1 MLFSAS
7 TLVQALVSGVAMGLI
22 YGLVGIEYTLIY
34 NTTGLL
40 NFAHGKVITFCGYLF
55 AALCLNQLGLPVI
68 PAALLA
74 LVFAGVLAVIMSSSI
89 FIPLR
94 NKDNLCCILA
104 TVMAGKVLYEAMRIA
119 WGAFNIPVETYFPGT
134 INILGATLSAT
145 YIYVVVLALIITV
158 ALQLFMNKTK
168 MGKAMKCVSQNKTA
182 AGLMGINVTAY
193 MRIAAVMSFMV
204 CCVISILLIPLLSLS
219 KEMAE
224 MTALKGFAAGI
235 VGGFGLL
242 PGAVVGGVVLGL
254 AENFACLFV
263 PSGYKDVVAF
273 VLLIVFMLIKPSGLL
288 GKKAR

>member
-1 MLFSAS
+1 MSFSTS
-7 TLVQALVSGVAMGLI
+7 TLIQAVISGIAMGLI

-68 PAALLA
+68 PAALLSLA
-74 LVFAGVLAVIMSSSI
+74 LAAILAIAMSSSV

-94 NKDNLCCILA
+94 NKDRLCCILA
-104 TVMAGKVLYEAMRIA
+104 TVMAGKVLYELMRIA
-119 WGAFNIPVETYFPGT
+119 WGAFNIPVQVYFPGT
-134 INILGATLSAT
+134 IQIMGATLSAT
-145 YIYVVVLALIITV
+145 YVYVVVLAVIITA
-158 ALQLFMNKTK
+158 ALQLFMHKTK
-168 MGKAMKCVSQNKTA
+168 MGKAMRCVCQNKTA

-204 CCVISILLIPLLSLS
+204 CCAISILLIPLLSLS

-242 PGAVVGGVVLGL
+242 AGSIVGGVVLGL
-254 AENFACLFV
+254 VENFACLFI
-263 PSGYKDVVAF
+263 PSGYKDVIAF
-273 VLLIVFMLIKPSGLL
+273 LLLIIFLLVKPSGLL
-288 GKKAR
+288 GKKNK

>member
-1 MLFSAS
+1 MSFSTS
-7 TLVQALVSGVAMGLI
+7 TLIQAVISGIAMGLI

-68 PAALLA
+68 PAALLS
-74 LVFAGVLAVIMSSSI
+74 LVLAAILAIAMSSSV

-94 NKDNLCCILA
+94 NKDRLCCILA
-104 TVMAGKVLYEAMRIA
+104 TVMAGKVLYELMRIA
-119 WGAFNIPVETYFPGT
+119 WGAFNIPVQVYFPGT
-134 INILGATLSAT
+134 IQIMGATLSAT
-145 YIYVVVLALIITV
+145 YVYVVVLAVIITA
-158 ALQLFMNKTK
+158 ALQLFMHKTK
-168 MGKAMKCVSQNKTA
+168 MGKAMRCVCQNKTA

-204 CCVISILLIPLLSLS
+204 CCAISILLIPLLSLS

-242 PGAVVGGVVLGL
+242 TGSIVGGVVLGL
-254 AENFACLFV
+254 VENFACLFI
-263 PSGYKDVVAF
+263 PSGYKDVIAF
-273 VLLIVFMLIKPSGLL
+273 LLLIIFLLVKPSGLL
-288 GKKAR
+288 GKKNK

>member
-1 MLFSAS
+1 MSFSTS
-7 TLVQALVSGVAMGLI
+7 TLIQTIVSGIAMGLI

-55 AALCLNQLGLPVI
+55 AALCLNQLGLPVLVAAVLSLGL
-68 PAALLA
+68 AALLA
-74 LVFAGVLAVIMSSSI
+74 VAMSSSV

-94 NKDNLCCILA
+94 NKDRLCCILA
-104 TVMAGKVLYEAMRIA
+104 TVMVGKVLYEAMRIA
-119 WGAFNIPVETYFPGT
+119 WGAFNVPVEVYFPGT
-134 INILGATLSAT
+134 INIMGATLSAT
-145 YIYVVVLALIITV
+145 YIYVVILAAIITV
-158 ALQLFMNKTK
+158 VLQIFMNKTK
-168 MGKAMKCVSQNKTA
+168 IGKAMKCVCQNKTA

-193 MRIAAVMSFMV
+193 MRIAAIMSFMV

-242 PGAVVGGVVLGL
+242 PGAVVGGVFLGL
-254 AENFACLFV
+254 VENFACLFIS
-263 PSGYKDVVAF
+263 SGYKDVIAF
-273 VLLIVFMLIKPSGLL
+273 LLLIFFLLVKPSGLL
-288 GKKAR
+288 GKRNK

>member
-1 MLFSAS
+1 MSFSIS
-7 TLVQALVSGVAMGLI
+7 TLVQVVVSGIAMGLI

-55 AALCLNQLGLPVI
+55 AALCLNQLGLPFI
-68 PAALLA
+68 LASLMA
-74 LVFAGVLAVIMSSSI
+74 LVLAAILAVVISSSI

-104 TVMAGKVLYEAMRIA
+104 TVMAGKILYEFMRIA
-119 WGAFNIPVETYFPGT
+119 WGAFNIPVEVYFPGT
-134 INILGATLSAT
+134 ISILGATLSAT
-145 YIYVVVLALIITV
+145 YIYVGVIALVITV
-158 ALQLFMNKTK
+158 ALQIFMNKTK
-168 MGKAMKCVSQNKTA
+168 IGKAMKCVSQNKTA
-182 AGLMGINVTAY
+182 AGLMGINVAAY
-193 MRIAAVMSFMV
+193 MRIAAALSFMI

-224 MTALKGFAAGI
+224 MTALKGFSAGI
-235 VGGFGLL
+235 VGGFGML
-242 PGAVVGGVVLGL
+242 PGAVIGGVILGL

-273 VLLIVFMLIKPSGLL
+273 VLLIVFLLVKPSGLL
-288 GKKAR
+288 GRKAK